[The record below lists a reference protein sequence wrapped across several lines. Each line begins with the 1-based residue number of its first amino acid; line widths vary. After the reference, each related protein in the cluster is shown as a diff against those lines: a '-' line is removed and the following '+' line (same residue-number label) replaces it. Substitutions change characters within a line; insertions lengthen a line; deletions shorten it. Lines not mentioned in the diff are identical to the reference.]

1 MSDTPVTTWIVDY
14 DLPQGNS
21 RRNFY
26 RRVRNQLLQMGDTGV
41 TGWSTQS
48 VVITDDRDFA
58 ELVYEEAVKIG
69 RAHLY
74 KAEKVR

>member
-1 MSDTPVTTWIVDY
+1 VTTWIVDY
-14 DLPQGNS
+14 DLPQGNI

-26 RRVRNQLLQMGDTGV
+26 RRISQRLREMGDTGV

-48 VVITDDRDFA
+48 VVITDDKDFA
-58 ELVYEEAVKIG
+58 ELVYEEATKIG

-74 KAEKVR
+74 KAERIK